1 MAGQVG
7 WGLGP
12 GGGGGCLI
20 GKGQEEKLNARKKR
34 MRVNGVEKQTFDVE

>member
-1 MAGQVG
+1 MLGKLGGG
-7 WGLGP
+7 WGG
-12 GGGGGCLI
+12 GGGGGCLK